1 MENRS
6 IRRHFCVKSC
16 MLLLYAASCKTLS
29 AQSKDNSE
37 PLLIK
42 DEVSHPGE
50 STPIQLSLSLPTTL
64 TSLDALRSPAA
75 NYFVSEKLDG
85 VRAYWDGSKLFF
97 RSGRPIYCPQW
108 FTEGFPDFPIDGEL
122 WMGRGKFEELSAAV
136 RRRIAVDYEWKQI
149 KYCLFELPNGIG
161 NFEQRLQTLRSLPE
175 RLKIS
180 WLTVMNQT
188 KFETK
193 EKIYNY
199 FSSLMASGAE
209 GIVLHLADA
218 EYIDKRTDKILKF
231 KPYFDAEA
239 LVLKHLSGSGKF
251 AGLMGALLVQ
261 DRDGKQFRLGSGFD
275 QELRKNPPP
284 VGSWLTFRFR
294 DVTEK
299 GIPRF
304 ATYLRPYEPD

>member
-1 MENRS
+1 
-6 IRRHFCVKSC
+6 
-16 MLLLYAASCKTLS
+16 MLLLYAVSCKTIS

-37 PLLIK
+37 PLLIQDK
-42 DEVSHPGE
+42 VSLLGE
-50 STPIQLSLSLPTTL
+50 STPIPLSVSLPTTL
-64 TSLDALRSPAA
+64 TSLDALRSPAV

-97 RSGRPIYCPQW
+97 RSGRPIYCPKW

-136 RRRIAVDYEWKQI
+136 RRRNSLDHEWRQI

-161 NFEQRLQTLRSLPE
+161 NFEQRLQTLRSLAE
-175 RLKIS
+175 KLKIS
-180 WLTVMNQT
+180 WLTVVDQA
-188 KFETK
+188 KFESK
-193 EKIYNY
+193 EKIYRY

-218 EYIDKRTDKILKF
+218 EYVDKRTDKILKF

-239 LVLKHLSGSGKF
+239 LVLKHLSGNGKF
-251 AGLMGALLVQ
+251 ADLMGALLVQ

-284 VGSWLTFRFR
+284 VGSWLTFRYR
-294 DVTEK
+294 DATEK

-304 ATYLRPYEPD
+304 ATYVRPYEPD